1 MVKVKVCGITNL
13 PDAQVAL
20 DFGADALGFIF
31 APSPR
36 RVTVSAVKNIASQL
50 PPFICKVGVFV
61 NSGLSTVQATMSDC
75 NLDLAQLHGDEDA
88 AYCEALF
95 PKTVKVFNLR
105 NVPHGK
111 ELSRY
116 KVSAFMLDK
125 DKKASTG
132 DNEQSMLWELAREM
146 SVHRPVILAG
156 GLNPD
161 NVRRAIEEARP
172 YAVDVSSG
180 VESEPG
186 KKDHRKLSA
195 FIAEAKGVQSGG
207 QVEAAR

>member
-13 PDAQVAL
+13 RDAHAAL

-36 RVTVSAVKNIASQL
+36 QVTVSAVRDITSQL
-50 PPFICKVGVFV
+50 PPFTCKVGVFV
-61 NSGLSTVQATMSDC
+61 NSGLSEVQTTMSEC
-75 NLDLAQLHGDEDA
+75 NLDIAQLHGDEDP

-95 PKTVKVFNLR
+95 PKTVKVFTIKNI
-105 NVPHGK
+105 PHSK

-116 KVSAFMLDK
+116 KVTAFMLDK
-125 DKKASTG
+125 AKTASAG
-132 DNEQSMLWELAREM
+132 DNEQSRLWDLAREIAEF
-146 SVHRPVILAG
+146 RPVILAG
-156 GLNPD
+156 GLGPD
-161 NVRRAIEEARP
+161 NVRRAIETARP

-195 FIAEAKGVQSGG
+195 FITEAKGVQSGG
-207 QVEAAR
+207 QIDATR